1 MKKLAIRMVA
11 ALAFIAAALPASTAG
26 LPWIQDNYSKALA
39 EAKQRKLPIFVE
51 VWAPW

>member
-1 MKKLAIRMVA
+1 MKKLALWLLPLALIAGALSVSA
-11 ALAFIAAALPASTAG
+11 AV
-26 LPWIQDNYSKALA
+26 LPWIKDNYPAALA